1 MNRLLAEGR
10 ERPPAAP
17 ALAWPPARLSGH
29 GRLRDLSTW
38 EDVYMAEYEAVE
50 VRATGRTPEA
60 VTAEIGEILKKRSAE
75 SWDLQHV
82 QPIIYNSST
91 TGYLIL
97 FFRREAVDG

>member
-1 MNRLLAEGR
+1 
-10 ERPPAAP
+10 
-17 ALAWPPARLSGH
+17 
-29 GRLRDLSTW
+29 
-38 EDVYMAEYEAVE
+38 MAEYEAVE

-60 VTAEIGEILKKRSAE
+60 VTADIGEILKKRSTE

-97 FFRREAVDG
+97 FFRRETSNG